1 MKGVTAVFSKI
12 YFKQTVKSNFKL
24 WLIFTVILCALI
36 CIVLSVFDAVTLAQ
50 LGSSSANLPINP
62 LGDISTLINLMAN
75 QYFGMF
81 CLIFPMI
88 YTIITG
94 NKLIAGQVDNGNMA
108 YNLSAPVSRLQIA
121 GTSMLYLAG
130 SLTLMYG
137 LIVGI
142 GCGAAE
148 ILQPGEL
155 DLAAFCRLALGSYLL
170 QLAISA
176 ISFCASCV
184 FNRSSRSLLFGAGL
198 PLVFYGTNLLAGLS
212 KDLEFFQYFSLI
224 TFFDTDALI
233 AGAEFTAGL
242 AALAIISV
250 VLYAVGIT
258 VFKKK
263 DLPL

>member
-1 MKGVTAVFSKI
+1 MFNKT

-24 WLIFTVILCALI
+24 WLIFTGVLCALI
-36 CIVLSVFDAVTLAQ
+36 CVVLSVFDADTLAQ
-50 LGSSSANLPINP
+50 LGINSANMPINP
-62 LGDISTLINLMAN
+62 LGDISTLINLLAN

-88 YTIITG
+88 YIIITG
-94 NKLIAGQVDNGNMA
+94 NKLISGQVDNGNMA
-108 YNLSAPVSRLQIA
+108 YNLSAPVSRMQIA
-121 GTSMLYLAG
+121 GTSMIYLAG

-176 ISFCASCV
+176 ISFCASCI

-198 PLVFYGTNLLAGLS
+198 PLVFYGVNLLAGLS
-212 KDLEFFQYFSLI
+212 KDLEFFKYFSLI
-224 TFFDTDALI
+224 TLFDTDALI
-233 AGAEFTAGL
+233 AGEGFAAGL
-242 AALAIISV
+242 IVLASISA

-258 VFKKK
+258 VFKQK

>member
-1 MKGVTAVFSKI
+1 MFSKI
-12 YFKQTVKSNFKL
+12 YFKQTVKSNYKL
-24 WLIFTVILCALI
+24 WLIFTGILCLLI
-36 CIVLSVFDAVTLAQ
+36 CVVLSVFDAETLAQ
-50 LGSSSANLPINP
+50 VGKNSSNMPINP
-62 LGDISTLINLMAN
+62 LGNISTLINLLAN

-88 YTIITG
+88 YIIITG

-108 YNLSAPVSRLQIA
+108 YNLSAPISRTQIA
-121 GTSMLYLAG
+121 CTSMLYLVG

-155 DLAAFCRLALGSYLL
+155 DLEAFCRLAFGSYLL

-176 ISFCASCV
+176 ISFCSSCI
-184 FNRSSRSLLFGAGL
+184 FNRSSRSLIYGAGL
-198 PLVFYGTNLLAGLS
+198 PLIFYGADLLAGLS
-212 KDLEFFQYFSLI
+212 KDLDFCKFFSLI
-224 TFFDTDALI
+224 TLFDTEALV
-233 AGAEFTAGL
+233 AGEEFATGL
-242 AALAIISV
+242 VVLAVISV
-250 VLYAVGIT
+250 VLYAIGIM

>member
-1 MKGVTAVFSKI
+1 MFSKT

-24 WLIFTVILCALI
+24 WLIFTGVLCALI
-36 CIVLSVFDAVTLAQ
+36 CVVLSVFDADTLAQ
-50 LGSSSANLPINP
+50 LGSNSANMPINP
-62 LGDISTLINLMAN
+62 LGDISTLINLLAN

-88 YTIITG
+88 YIIITG
-94 NKLIAGQVDNGNMA
+94 NKLISGQVDNGNMA
-108 YNLSAPVSRLQIA
+108 YNLSAPISRIQIA

-155 DLAAFCRLALGSYLL
+155 DLEAFCRLALGSYLL

-176 ISFCASCV
+176 ISFCASCI

-198 PLVFYGTNLLAGLS
+198 PLVFYGANLLAGLS
-212 KDLEFFQYFSLI
+212 KDLKFFKYFSLI
-224 TFFDTDALI
+224 TLFDKAALI
-233 AGAEFTAGL
+233 AGEGYSAGL
-242 AALAIISV
+242 AVLAVISV
-250 VLYAVGIT
+250 VIYTAGIT